1 MDHRLLNLSYSSN
14 KLLHECPRRFQL
26 YKLNGQ
32 EIDRDGEV
40 VRKQNVTFAFGT
52 VVGEGA
58 QEILRSG
65 DTNKAIWKMFQMW
78 EPDLFDRN
86 DKQVKSFWHAVF
98 AVQKFAAIQKMIL
111 AGYELVYWEGKPAT
125 ELSFVIDLPNGFRY
139 RGFVDAVLRHKETG
153 KVIVLELK
161 TSSANAV
168 EPATF
173 GNSAQAIG
181 YSIVLDVL
189 FPEINSYEVLYMV
202 YLTKQMDFADPM
214 KFTKSYLMRALWIQE
229 LLLDMDIIGLYEARG
244 VYPMHGESCYSWYRV
259 CEYYGI
265 CTISTDK
272 ITKPEPELE
281 DRKVEQFQI
290 NLTLNDLIQ
299 AQISKSQMK
308 PQSQINNL
316 LENTNV

>member
-1 MDHRLLNLSYSSN
+1 MDHRLLSLSYSSRN
-14 KLLHECPRRFQL
+14 LLHECPRRWQL
-26 YKLNGQ
+26 YRLNSV

-52 VVGEGA
+52 VVGEGV
-58 QEILRSG
+58 QELLRTG
-65 DTNKAIWKMFQMW
+65 EINKAIWKMYQLW
-78 EPDLFDRN
+78 DADLLDRN

-98 AVQKFAAIQKMIL
+98 AVQKFASIQKYIL

-125 ELSFVIDLPNGFRY
+125 ELSFVIDCPNGFRY

-153 KVIVLELK
+153 KIVVLELK
-161 TSSANAV
+161 TSSANSV

-189 FPEINSYEVLYMV
+189 FPGINSYEVLYMV
-202 YLTKQMDFADPM
+202 YLTKQMDFAEPL
-214 KFTKSYLMRALWIQE
+214 KFSKSYLMRALWIQE
-229 LLLDMDIIGLYEARG
+229 LLLDMEVIGLYEKAN
-244 VYPMHGESCYSWYRV
+244 VYPMHGESCYSWYRI

-265 CTISTDK
+265 CTVSTDK

-281 DRKVEQFQI
+281 DRKIEKFQI
-290 NLTLNDLIQ
+290 NLTLNDLIR
-299 AQISKSQMK
+299 AQLQKATPTSPAQ
-308 PQSQINNL
+308 